1 MIRTIQKDG
10 QILDM
15 EEGNEEEIIERY
27 KIQMKY
33 YKEALEKITESRV
46 KEIYLY
52 LFALDKEVVLE
63 I

>member
-1 MIRTIQKDG
+1 
-10 QILDM
+10 
-15 EEGNEEEIIERY
+15 
-27 KIQMKY
+27 MKY